1 MSKFF
6 EYYNTT
12 EYELSGK
19 TFTLTNITLR
29 YKFRQNLAKNVYN
42 FYDYTLK
49 DGERLDHLADTYYG
63 NSKYVW
69 VIILANDMIDP
80 QFDIPRPY
88 QEFRKYVENKY
99 GSWENVVNGA
109 HHYERISVYKDTD
122 TKIVDLNPPLIIDE
136 DQYNSNE
143 LLPIEKKLITNLEYE
158 EQINESKRNIKLLDV
173 SQLNLIIQLVESVFE

>member
-1 MSKFF
+1 
-6 EYYNTT
+6 
-12 EYELSGK
+12 
-19 TFTLTNITLR
+19 
-29 YKFRQNLAKNVYN
+29 
-42 FYDYTLK
+42 
-49 DGERLDHLADTYYG
+49 
-63 NSKYVW
+63 
-69 VIILANDMIDP
+69 MIDP

-122 TKIVDLNPPLIIDE
+122 TKIADLNPPLIIGE

>member
-63 NSKYVW
+63 VC
-69 VIILANDMIDP
+69 
-80 QFDIPRPY
+80 
-88 QEFRKYVENKY
+88 
-99 GSWENVVNGA
+99 
-109 HHYERISVYKDTD
+109 
-122 TKIVDLNPPLIIDE
+122 
-136 DQYNSNE
+136 
-143 LLPIEKKLITNLEYE
+143 
-158 EQINESKRNIKLLDV
+158 
-173 SQLNLIIQLVESVFE
+173 